1 MRVRLLRVSSIA
13 NQTSDSR
20 ESTAHS
26 DQNQLSS
33 GRRGRRTSTLQR
45 VLSQLAIAPANYHI
59 RAKRYPEQS
68 GSNPDS
74 CSKLV
79 KCLSVT
85 SYKERIGFTVRSP
98 SCSINGI
105 GTAIDHVYSSIIHA
119 TVIWGAEDPASL
131 RSVTTSRSSAAQGLL
146 IRSSICL
153 RTGQGVRCRD
163 LPTDASTTDVFNPH
177 AVSKHPIERSAQNCW
192 TIRVKPDPG
201 GHGHDP

>member
-20 ESTAHS
+20 EPTAHS

-98 SCSINGI
+98 SCAINGI
-105 GTAIDHVYSSIIHA
+105 DTAIDHVYSSTIHA
-119 TVIWGAEDPASL
+119 TVIWGAGDPASL

-146 IRSSICL
+146 IRWSICL
-153 RTGQGVRCRD
+153 RTGQGLRCRD
-163 LPTDASTTDVFNPH
+163 APTETSTADVPKLTSISSSPSSSLLQLFGRG
-177 AVSKHPIERSAQNCW
+177 SDI
-192 TIRVKPDPG
+192 
-201 GHGHDP
+201 